1 MEIVKYDVIKDV
13 FIWLECKCLVYVKVL
28 CV

>member
-1 MEIVKYDVIKDV
+1 MEIVKYDVIKDDL
-13 FIWLECKCLVYVKVL
+13 IWLECKCLVYVKVL